1 MIQKL
6 ITFLQKA
13 GMYDALR
20 SLKDL
25 SEPINPISI
34 RQMHRM
40 IGFYCAFINAGDVV
54 FDVGA
59 NRGNRTE
66 VFRRIGARIVAVE
79 PQSSCLR
86 ALSKKYHGV
95 DTVTIVPKAL
105 GAKTGKAEMR
115 VSNAST
121 ISSLS
126 SEWIERVTTSGRF
139 SSYRW
144 NETEVVE
151 ITTLD
156 MLVAE
161 YGVPSF
167 VKIDVEGYEAEV
179 LSGLSQPLHVISFEF
194 TPEYLEPALMSIE
207 HLSSIAPISC
217 NYSLGESMNLALDR
231 WLPMEEFMSLLISF
245 KDSSVFG
252 DIYVRFRES

>member
-1 MIQKL
+1 MIQNL
-6 ITFLQKA
+6 ITMLQKTGLYTA
-13 GMYDALR
+13 AR
-20 SLKDL
+20 SLKEL
-25 SEPINPISI
+25 SEPVNPLSI
-34 RQMHRM
+34 IHMRRM
-40 IGFYCAFINAGDVV
+40 IGFYRTFVKAGDVV

-66 VFRRIGARIVAVE
+66 IFRRIGAHIVAVE

-86 ALSKKYHGV
+86 VLNKKYRGV
-95 DTVTIVPKAL
+95 DAVTIVPKAL
-105 GAKTGKAEMR
+105 GAEQGTAEMQ

-126 SEWIERVTTSGRF
+126 SEWIDRVKTSGRF
-139 SSYRW
+139 SMYRW
-144 NETEVVE
+144 DETEIVE

-156 MLVAE
+156 TLVAE
-161 YGVPSF
+161 YGVPTF

-179 LSGLSQPLHVISFEF
+179 LSGLSQPLHVVSFEF
-194 TPEYLEPALMSIE
+194 TPEFLEPAIMSIE

-252 DIYVRFRES
+252 DIYVRFH